1 MFQRGKTADHDAGEI
16 LVKLDFQS
24 KGALHP
30 AHEMAVPQWISQ
42 REEISWAVG
51 VKPSWRLTTETLS
64 VYRGEGFLSK
74 SSDLELKMEF
84 LDRFAK
90 YLPKNCFVFVPSFKK
105 GGDSKERTA
114 SYFAGNQRKYY
125 FVMTKEE

>member
-51 VKPSWRLTTETLS
+51 
-64 VYRGEGFLSK
+64 
-74 SSDLELKMEF
+74 
-84 LDRFAK
+84 A
-90 YLPKNCFVFVPSFKK
+90 
-105 GGDSKERTA
+105 
-114 SYFAGNQRKYY
+114 
-125 FVMTKEE
+125 

>member
-1 MFQRGKTADHDAGEI
+1 MLRRQAHQSKELATSASAEETARPNNYQMFQRGKTADHDAGEI

-51 VKPSWRLTTETLS
+51 VRPSWRLTTETLS
-64 VYRGEGFLSK
+64 VYRGGVLVEIIRSRAEDG
-74 SSDLELKMEF
+74 
-84 LDRFAK
+84 
-90 YLPKNCFVFVPSFKK
+90 VP
-105 GGDSKERTA
+105 
-114 SYFAGNQRKYY
+114 
-125 FVMTKEE
+125 

>member
-51 VKPSWRLTTETLS
+51 VRPSWRLTTETLS

-114 SYFAGNQRKYY
+114 PY

>member
-1 MFQRGKTADHDAGEI
+1 
-16 LVKLDFQS
+16 
-24 KGALHP
+24 
-30 AHEMAVPQWISQ
+30 
-42 REEISWAVG
+42 
-51 VKPSWRLTTETLS
+51 
-64 VYRGEGFLSK
+64 
-74 SSDLELKMEF
+74 MEF

-114 SYFAGNQRKYY
+114 PYFAGNQRKYY